1 MNSGAPE
8 GLEVPAPL
16 AAPVVLNVLFLFHLF
31 SCLAS
36 WNHEKISRQEVSFIF
51 VVITFRSFM
60 VLIFTHNF
68 SFCIPLSWC
77 TKFRRL
83 MVPAKSTNI
92 VMQRIQIHSQYTCFP
107 LMYISYDSDRLFL
120 NTDHNYFN
128 CIVLVAGR
136 WHDNGVIDPCRGCLI
151 SLSQCYLFYLKKK
164 KKQT

>member
-1 MNSGAPE
+1 MSFSCFIYS
-8 GLEVPAPL
+8 
-16 AAPVVLNVLFLFHLF
+16 VVWQVEIMKRFQDKKFHLF
-31 SCLAS
+31 SLWS
-36 WNHEKISRQEVSFIF
+36 LF
-51 VVITFRSFM
+51 VVSWFWYLPITS
-60 VLIFTHNF
+60 L
-68 SFCIPLSWC
+68 FCIPLSWC

-92 VMQRIQIHSQYTCFP
+92 VMQRIQIHSQYTVLP

-128 CIVLVAGR
+128 CIVLVVGR